1 MGQSP
6 NNYFIPQQSLLI
18 QCCFCSWCCGC
29 QTYLIFNNTIISSL
43 TTHDVHTVGST
54 ALKTIDMAFLYWCV
68 TIVTSVCIL
77 APQPLWGKCLLREPP
92 DIDAPPQQTDAG
104 FFLEIGENPKYYE
117 PGQIYTVTLSVSHSN
132 H

>member
-1 MGQSP
+1 M
-6 NNYFIPQQSLLI
+6 
-18 QCCFCSWCCGC
+18 
-29 QTYLIFNNTIISSL
+29 
-43 TTHDVHTVGST
+43 
-54 ALKTIDMAFLYWCV
+54 KTIDMAFLYWCV

-117 PGQIYTVTLSVSHSN
+117 PGQIYTVTLSVSHLNYS
-132 H
+132 